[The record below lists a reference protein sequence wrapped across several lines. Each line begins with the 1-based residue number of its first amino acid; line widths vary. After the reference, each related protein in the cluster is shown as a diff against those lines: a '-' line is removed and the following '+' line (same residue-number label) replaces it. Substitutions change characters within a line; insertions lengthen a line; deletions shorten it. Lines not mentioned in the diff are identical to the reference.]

1 MAKTRQHVLVVGAKK
16 AGLERVAPMLRRAE
30 FSVHSVEPSPFL
42 LDLVLS
48 TAFELV
54 IVTFPLDTVPLDD
67 LIDTIRDEGSAC
79 RDAGLLLLADRD
91 HLDDAQTIVDLGA
104 NRAICCDWSEARLWS
119 SIGDLMEV
127 APRVF
132 MRVLMH
138 LDIEVKNER
147 SRAIFQTVNVSISG
161 ALLQGSDRLSPGETF
176 DFLFRLPGGGLI
188 EGTAEVVRQTNP
200 LREGVDGVGTRFTS
214 FREACEERLS
224 SHIERQV
231 NLGKRSR

>member
-1 MAKTRQHVLVVGAKK
+1 MADCRQHVLVVGAKK
-16 AGLERVAPMLRRAE
+16 AGLERVAPMLRRAD

-54 IVTFPLDTVPLDD
+54 IVTYPLDTLPLDD

-79 RDAGLLLLADRD
+79 HDAGLLLLAEADL
-91 HLDDAQTIVDLGA
+91 LDDAQSVVDLGA
-104 NRAICCDWSEARLWS
+104 NRAICCDWSEARLWQA
-119 SIGDLMEV
+119 IGDLMEV

-138 LDIEVKNER
+138 ADIEVKKER
-147 SRAIFQTVNVSISG
+147 SRAIFQTVNVSVSG
-161 ALLQGSDRLSPGETF
+161 ALLQGSDQLALGETF

-188 EGTAEVVRQTNP
+188 EGSAEVVRQTNP
-200 LREGVDGVGTRFTS
+200 LREGVNGIGSRFTS
-214 FREACEERLS
+214 FRENCGERLAT
-224 SHIERQV
+224 HIGRQV
-231 NLGKRSR
+231 QLGKRQR

>member
-1 MAKTRQHVLVVGAKK
+1 MADTRQHVLVVGAKK

-54 IVTFPLDTVPLDD
+54 IVTFPMDTLPLDD

-79 RDAGLLLLADRD
+79 RDAGLLLLAKEDN
-91 HLDDAQTIVDLGA
+91 LDDAQSIVDLGA
-104 NRAICCDWSEARLWS
+104 NRAICCEWSEARLWS

-127 APRVF
+127 APRIF

-138 LDIEVKNER
+138 LDIEIKNQR
-147 SRAIFQTVNVSISG
+147 SRAIFQTVNVSASG
-161 ALLQGSDRLSPGETF
+161 ALLQGSDQLAPGETF
-176 DFLFRLPGGGLI
+176 EFLFRLPGGGLV
-188 EGTAEVVRQTNP
+188 EGSAEVVRQTNP
-200 LREGVDGVGTRFTS
+200 LREGVDGIGTRFTN
-214 FREACEERLS
+214 FRENCKDRLEA
-224 SHIERQV
+224 HIDRQIE
-231 NLGKRSR
+231 LGKNR

>member
-1 MAKTRQHVLVVGAKK
+1 MADCRQHVLVVGAKK
-16 AGLERVAPMLRRAE
+16 AGLERVAPMLRRAD

-54 IVTFPLDTVPLDD
+54 IVTYPLDTLPLDD

-79 RDAGLLLLADRD
+79 HDAGLLLLAEADL
-91 HLDDAQTIVDLGA
+91 LDDAQSVVDLGA
-104 NRAICCDWSEARLWS
+104 NRAICCDWSEARLWQA
-119 SIGDLMEV
+119 IGDLMEV

-138 LDIEVKNER
+138 ADIEVKKER
-147 SRAIFQTVNVSISG
+147 SRAIFQTVNVSVSG
-161 ALLQGSDRLSPGETF
+161 ALLQGSDQLAPGETF

-188 EGTAEVVRQTNP
+188 EGSAEVVRQTNP
-200 LREGVDGVGTRFTS
+200 LREGVDGIGSRFTS
-214 FREACEERLS
+214 FRENCGERLAT
-224 SHIERQV
+224 HIGRQV
-231 NLGKRSR
+231 QLGKRQR